1 MECPVNVK
9 DDQSPK
15 KPAMHPPVKS
25 GAVPPPECPV
35 SMNYVGKKADAV
47 SGWLGAMFGS
57 SSSSSSGTPMNSVPN
72 SSSTNKDGVV
82 GYNAAANDIAFNQER
97 RPEQT
102 HNMSVKRTLSGIP
115 KADYTP
121 AHQPTK
127 DSASGAEIKSDH
139 WVYPSEQQYY
149 NAMKK
154 KGYNPP
160 EQDIGAI
167 LAIHNMVNE
176 TGWQLVKEW
185 EAFRGNLSPK
195 LKRFEGKPQVLSP
208 KARFLTWVGVPPPF
222 DRHDWIVD
230 RGGQEVRYVI
240 DFHNVPHNSGAHGV
254 PVHMDVRPA
263 LDSPQAL
270 LDRLEIQFRQRFM
283 PDSLKVIKAATGA
296 SGAGSSHSRSDA
308 KTVK

>member
-1 MECPVNVK
+1 MECPVK
-9 DDQSPK
+9 DQSRER
-15 KPAMHPPVKS
+15 PALHPPVSS

-35 SMNYVGKKADAV
+35 SMNYVGKQAGAV
-47 SGWLGAMFGS
+47 SGWLGSVFAS
-57 SSSSSSGTPMNSVPN
+57 SSASSSSSGTSVGT
-72 SSSTNKDGVV
+72 SKEGVI

-115 KADYTP
+115 KAEYTP

-127 DSASGAEIKSDH
+127 DSASGADMKMDH
-139 WVYPSEQQYY
+139 WVYPSEQQYF

-195 LKRFEGKPQVLSP
+195 LVRFEGRPKDLSP
-208 KARFLTWVGVPPPF
+208 KARILTWVGVPAPF

-230 RGGQEVRYVI
+230 RDGKEVRYVI
-240 DFHNVPHNSGAHGV
+240 DFHNIPQGNPGAHGV

-270 LDRLEIQFRQRFM
+270 LDRIELQFRQRFM
-283 PDSLKVIKAATGA
+283 PSSISAIKTATAAA
-296 SGAGSSHSRSDA
+296 SSGSGSGSDA
-308 KTVK
+308 TTGKGKS